1 MRPAI
6 HLLDALYFL
15 TRLPLPRRETTLE
28 GVGEA
33 AWAFPVVGMLIGLLL
48 TGAAW
53 LLGLIFPPIPSA
65 ALVLALWVAVTGAL
79 HLDGWVDCC
88 DALLAARPPEVR
100 LEILRDVHVG
110 AFGVVG
116 GVVLL
121 LVKFAALASLP
132 AGGGWP
138 VLFLAPA
145 FGRWA
150 MVYAIVRYPYARPQG
165 LGTALKERTGLRGLL
180 IATGIALV
188 AVAVGRSWAGLLALA
203 VAWGLTVLFSRW
215 ALGRLPGLTGDVYG
229 ALCEL
234 TETVV
239 LLVWVGMGG

>member
-1 MRPAI
+1 MRFAI
-6 HLLDALYFL
+6 HLLDALHFL

-28 GVGEA
+28 GVGQA

-53 LLGLIFPPIPSA
+53 LLGLVLPPLPLA
-65 ALVLALWVAVTGAL
+65 ALVLACWVAVTGAL

-88 DALLAARPPEVR
+88 DALFAARPPEDR

-121 LVKFAALASLP
+121 LVKFVALASLP
-132 AGGGWP
+132 AGWP
-138 VLFLAPA
+138 ALFLSPTL
-145 FGRWA
+145 GRWA

-165 LGTALKERTGLRGLL
+165 LGTVLKERTGLRGLL
-180 IATGIALV
+180 VATAVALV
-188 AVAVGRSWAGLLALA
+188 AVAVGRVWAGLMAFA

-215 ALGRLPGLTGDVYG
+215 VLGRLPGLTGDVYG

-234 TETVV
+234 VETAV
-239 LLVWVGMGG
+239 LLVWAGAGG